1 VANNPERKARTRL
14 RMAFPFALAVSAF
27 ALGPVPVL
35 AEEPIV
41 IDEPE
46 LEQSI
51 RLSRVEA
58 SEADITLDG
67 VLDETIW
74 EELPAI
80 DSMQVVRPDT
90 LATAS
95 LRTETRIFYNESGI
109 YVGVMNYQEPG
120 TLVARLSSRDQGLQR
135 DGYVLAIDPSG
146 QGIYG
151 YFMRIN
157 LGGTKTDATILPER
171 QFNRQW
177 DGPWEAFTAQNEA
190 GWTAEMFIPWSM
202 MALPQSQE
210 VRRIGIY
217 TERQVAHL
225 GEVWSWPA
233 LPGTRN
239 AFLSGFQPFEVLD
252 VSPKQQLAYYPFVSS
267 TFDTIKGET
276 EYKAGTDIYWRPS
289 GNMQLSATL
298 NPDFGTV
305 ESDDVVV
312 NLGAY
317 ETFFPEKRPFFLE
330 GQDVFITSP
339 RNSGGPFGPTTL
351 LNTRRIGSQPDFD
364 VPTEVDVIPTDLS
377 RPTDLLGAGKITG
390 QTGKLRYG
398 TLMALEDD
406 SEVRGVLPDGT
417 PVTLE
422 AEGRDYAVGR
432 LLYEDTSSGGRRS
445 VGWLGTLASNPD
457 YDAVVN
463 GVDFHYFSADAKWV
477 VDGQLVHSDVDDVT
491 GSGMFFDLN
500 YRPKQGV
507 HHSIDGSYLDDTLD
521 INDLGFLQRN
531 DLVQLDYRFSVNE
544 SGLDRV
550 KSRNR
555 NVIVTNQWNTDG
567 RPVRLGLFVGQ
578 QTTYL
583 DNSESDFTLRYFPP
597 RVDDRL
603 SRGNGAYKIPER
615 WSLSAGWESDRSR
628 PISVEVDTTIQ
639 DEDLGE
645 THLRGEA
652 GVNWRPMDTFSLGV
666 KLSYT
671 DREGWLIHQKDG
683 KFTSYEAN
691 QWSPELEMDYFITAR
706 QQLRFKLQWTGIR
719 AFENEFYAVDQSE
732 VDFLDSIARPD
743 VASGDFTISRLSFQ
757 ARYRW
762 EIAPLSD
769 LFFVYTR
776 GGNLP
781 SSPDEDFEGLL
792 QEAWA
797 EQVVD
802 TWVLKLRYR
811 FGN

>member
-1 VANNPERKARTRL
+1 MEYKNERSARAPIKALSCLLGLT
-14 RMAFPFALAVSAF
+14 AF
-27 ALGPVPVL
+27 ALSPLPVL
-35 AEEPIV
+35 AEEDV
-41 IDEPE
+41 LVQAEFTA
-46 LEQSI
+46 EQPI
-51 RLSRVEA
+51 RLSRIEA
-58 SEADITLDG
+58 SEANISLDG
-67 VLDETIW
+67 VLDEAVWKDIPT
-74 EELPAI
+74 I

-90 LATAS
+90 LAAAS
-95 LRTETRIFYNESGI
+95 LRTETRIFYNDRGI
-109 YVGVMNYQEPG
+109 YVGVMNYQDPG
-120 TLVARLSSRDQGLQR
+120 TMVARLSSRDQFLQR

-151 YFMRIN
+151 YFMRIS
-157 LGGTKTDATILPER
+157 LGGSKTDATILPER

-177 DGPWEAFTAQNEA
+177 DGPWEAFTAQNEV

-202 MALPQSQE
+202 MALPRSVE
-210 VRRIGIY
+210 TRRIGIY

-239 AFLSGFQPFEVLD
+239 AFLSGFQPFEVMD
-252 VSPKQQLAYYPFVSS
+252 VSPKQQLTYYPFVSS
-267 TFDTIKGET
+267 TYDALKEET
-276 EYKAGTDIYWRPS
+276 DYRVGTDIYWRPS

-364 VPTEVDVIPTDLS
+364 VPDDVDVVPTDLS
-377 RPTDLLGAGKITG
+377 RPTDLIGAGKFTG
-390 QTGKLRYG
+390 QSGNWRYG
-398 TLMALEDD
+398 TLLAVEDD
-406 SEVRGVLPDGT
+406 SEVSGFLPDGT
-417 PVTLE
+417 RVTLE
-422 AEGRDYAVGR
+422 AQGRDYAVGR

-445 VGWLGTLASNPD
+445 VGWLGTHAAMPD
-457 YDAVVN
+457 YNAMVN
-463 GVDFHYFSADAKWV
+463 GLDFHYFSADAKWIF
-477 VDGQLVHSDVDDVT
+477 DGQLVHSDVDDVT
-491 GSGMFFDLN
+491 GSGMFFDIN
-500 YRPKQGV
+500 YRPTQGV
-507 HHSIDGSYLDDTLD
+507 HHSIDATYLDDKLD
-521 INDLGFLQRN
+521 INDLGYVQRN
-531 DLVQLDYRFSVNE
+531 DHIQLDYRFSVNE
-544 SGLDRV
+544 SGLDHV

-555 NVIVTNQWNTDG
+555 SVNVTNQWNTDG

-578 QTTYL
+578 RTTYL
-583 DNSESDFTLRYFPP
+583 NNTESHFTLRYFPP

-603 SRGNGAYKIPER
+603 SRGNGTYKIPER
-615 WSLSAGWESDRSR
+615 WSLSTGWESDRSR
-628 PISVEVDTTIQ
+628 PVSVELDTTIQ

-645 THLRGEA
+645 TNWRGNL
-652 GVNWRPMDTFSLGV
+652 GFNWRPMDTFSFGLNLG
-666 KLSYT
+666 YT
-671 DREGWLIHQKDG
+671 DREGWLIHQSDG

-719 AFENEFYAVDQSE
+719 AFESDFYAVDQSH
-732 VDFLDSIARPD
+732 VDYLDPIARPEE
-743 VASGDFTISRLSFQ
+743 ASGDFTISRLSFQ

-781 SSPDEDFEGLL
+781 GTTDEDFNGLL

-797 EQVVD
+797 EEVVD

-811 FGN
+811 LGG